1 MFNLWKL
8 FFTSFLLP
16 ATYEKCKK
24 IVTEK
29 AVNHQDSDRIQV
41 PSSIEWAN
49 THFGGI
55 HRYIKNLCEAKFF
68 EIRRTKSPRQ
78 NTPCPT
84 LSQSPTLTL

>member
-8 FFTSFLLP
+8 FFTSFSLP

-49 THFGGI
+49 THFGGLADKAAI
-55 HRYIKNLCEAKFF
+55 SK
-68 EIRRTKSPRQ
+68 TSVMQ
-78 NTPCPT
+78 NSSKLNGQKLQDKT
-84 LSQSPTLTL
+84 LLALP